1 MAGFVKKCPCLRPPT
16 EEIYVLDYR
25 HSNLSDLPNEVFN
38 LERTL
43 QELYADNNQIRE
55 LTRELFYCHGLQK
68 LCLSDNEITTIPPAI
83 GSLINLDV
91 LDISKNGIID
101 LPDNIK
107 ACKHLRSLEAS
118 VNPLGKLPD
127 GITQLLNLREL
138 YLNDTFLDFLP
149 GNFGRLT
156 KLKVLELRENHLKT
170 LPKSFS
176 RLVELERLD
185 IGNNSL
191 TELSDVIGGLVS
203 LLELWCDQNKIFT
216 ISSLIGNLKQLMFFD
231 ASKNQLDTLPNEI
244 EGCTSLADLYLTS
257 NNIKFLPDS
266 IGQLINLTTM
276 KIDDNMLTSLP
287 ASVGNLSSLSEINV
301 SINDLEDIPSTIGLL
316 RNLRTM
322 YADENFLKKI
332 PPEIG
337 SCNGITVLSLRSNK
351 LRYIPDEIGRIPHLR
366 VLNLSDNQLKHLPF
380 SIVKLKE
387 LQALWLTE
395 NQTRPLVQLQS
406 DKDPKTGRKILTCY
420 LFPQRSEKNQ
430 DSSNDAASFHASLWE
445 EERLRRQQI
454 HFAVGDDKDEDGKL
468 SRCPTPYPKEMK
480 EKKRHVQNMMTHQ
493 QMAANGHE
501 NRGFEQ
507 EDKKL
512 NRNNHLRSDQ
522 KSLKPLDEKKAG
534 SVSELRSGSVENVSA
549 DSSRPSRCH
558 SHYHSDSNYN
568 QNDAGVKA
576 THSYSS
582 IHIASDQSLEQIYS
596 HRSKELGSPARSH
609 YKDPSLKDQNSPSAI
624 VPCQSSPSRV
634 KGSHNPLY
642 PHQRYL
648 AYSPQGS
655 KPCHKSRG
663 YDSDT
668 GYRSDQEHLR
678 YKYLQSLTISP
689 QHSNKTDRSSDI
701 LTPLS
706 PYKHWPK
713 PSRRDGYGSDVESYR
728 GMSQTSVGYSPLK
741 DQHSSQSVPFGL
753 HSKPSSGE
761 SHYQAVGERPL
772 LGDEFYNYKK
782 EPSRI
787 GLKHRNYSPLTVSA
801 SFNEKMLDQ
810 STPNFSNPPHSFSQ
824 LLDQQQIEDAKLK
837 SSKQSLSKQEEVR
850 WKSSKQ
856 SLSQQEENK
865 WKTSKHS
872 LSQQEE
878 IYAVLE
884 NKTLSIAHKQ
894 ESSVR
899 SNSNVSEKTRPSAP
913 PSYHQHSPLYS
924 STAALHWQ
932 QQQLQQ
938 QQQQQQQHYQ
948 YHHHPHQKQPS
959 QTPLQKLQN
968 EPSPLTSPSHSSN
981 NFSSENPYGY
991 ISHSSPSNKSM
1002 QHSSPIYDYT
1012 NYTPGSP
1019 SYRSGSNS
1027 PSAYGQKQ
1035 FYRPGK
1041 ANSCR
1046 TPDMAKGNNSDCF
1059 PSGLDSPRG
1068 STSSRSDGGGSVSA
1082 GSGSRNL
1089 RYEPHRLSPLYTNPA
1104 SHLQPSIS
1112 HYEDVAIFKSVEPST
1127 SSTDSGYGH
1136 VYEKVETH
1144 IQRQVLVSQTNNKS
1158 ASQRNSYQVNPN
1170 EDDGLSC
1177 TPSIS
1182 EISSPTPS
1190 REVTPSR
1197 CVETVYRQHQ
1207 QQQQH
1212 RQQQQQK
1219 SEEFLDSKR
1228 QNLIQ
1233 VSINK
1238 NPGLGFS
1245 IAGGIGSYGNPFK
1258 PDDIGIFITKV
1269 QPEGPALNTL
1279 FPGDKILKVN
1289 GVDFSNIEHTRAV
1302 DILRNSNPVMLLVER
1317 S

>member
-43 QELYADNNQIRE
+43 LELYADNNQIRE

-68 LCLSDNEITTIPPAI
+68 LCLSDNEITTIPAAI

-107 ACKHLRSLEAS
+107 SCKHLRSLEAS
-118 VNPLGKLPD
+118 VNPLGKLPE

-185 IGNNSL
+185 VGNNSL
-191 TELSDVIGGLVS
+191 TEISDVIGGLVS
-203 LLELWCDQNKIFT
+203 LLELWCDQNKIYT

-266 IGQLINLTTM
+266 IGQLINLTTL

-287 ASVGNLSSLSEINV
+287 ASVGNLSSLSEMNV
-301 SINDLEDIPSTIGLL
+301 SINDLEDIPSTVGLL
-316 RNLRTM
+316 RNLRTL
-322 YADENFLKKI
+322 YADENYLKKI

-351 LRYIPDEIGRIPHLR
+351 LKYIPDEIGRIPHLR
-366 VLNLSDNQLKHLPF
+366 VLNLSDNELKHLPF

-420 LFPQRSEKNQ
+420 LFPQRAEKSQ
-430 DSSNDAASFHASLWE
+430 DASNDAASFHASLWE

-454 HFAVGDDKDEDGKL
+454 HFAVGDDKDDDAKL
-468 SRCPTPYPKEMK
+468 SRCATPYPKEMK
-480 EKKRHVQNMMTHQ
+480 EKKRHVENMMKHQ

-512 NRNNHLRSDQ
+512 NKSHNSKNET
-522 KSLKPLDEKKAG
+522 KSLKCSNEKLAG
-534 SVSELRSGSVENVSA
+534 SISHPLQKRTTSA
-549 DSSRPSRCH
+549 DNISIDSSRSAHPH
-558 SHYHSDSNYN
+558 SHYPPSDSNYCHT
-568 QNDAGVKA
+568 DSMVKA
-576 THSYSS
+576 AHSISS
-582 IHIASDQSLEQIYS
+582 IHITSNQSFEQSYS
-596 HRSKELGSPARSH
+596 HLSKETGSPSH
-609 YKDPSLKDQNSPSAI
+609 SPHKDPSSKEQG
-624 VPCQSSPSRV
+624 SPSRG
-634 KGSHNPLY
+634 KGSHNPLH

-655 KPCHKSRG
+655 RTCHKSRG

-678 YKYLQSLTISP
+678 YKYLQHSP
-689 QHSNKTDRSSDI
+689 QHSNKTEQSSDV

-713 PSRRDGYGSDVESYR
+713 TSRRDGYGSDVESYR
-728 GMSQTSVGYSPLK
+728 GGKNHTSIGYSQLK
-741 DQHSSQSVPFGL
+741 NQHSSQSVPFGL

-761 SHYQAVGERPL
+761 SHYHITGDRHL
-772 LGDEFYNYKK
+772 LADEFYNYKK
-782 EPSRI
+782 EPSRF
-787 GLKHRNYSPLTVSA
+787 GLKHRNSPLTVSA
-801 SFNEKMLDQ
+801 SFNEKILDLG
-810 STPNFSNPPHSFSQ
+810 TPNFSNSPYSYSQ
-824 LLDQQQIEDAKLK
+824 LLDQHHHQQQQPQQHQEEAKLRG
-837 SSKQSLSKQEEVR
+837 SKTSLSKQEEVR

-856 SLSQQEENK
+856 SLTQHEENR
-865 WKTSKHS
+865 WKSSKYS
-872 LSQQEE
+872 LLQQEE

-884 NKTLSIAHKQ
+884 NKTVSISHKQ
-894 ESSVR
+894 DGSGR
-899 SNSNVSEKTRPSAP
+899 SNSNVCDKSRPNGP
-913 PSYHQHSPLYS
+913 PSYHQVSPLYS

-932 QQQLQQ
+932 QQQQQQHQQ
-938 QQQQQQQHYQ
+938 QQQYHH
-948 YHHHPHQKQPS
+948 HHHPHQKHHQS
-959 QTPLQKLQN
+959 QTALQKLQN
-968 EPSPLTSPSHSSN
+968 EPSPLTSPSHSSTN
-981 NFSSENPYGY
+981 TPVENPYGY
-991 ISHSSPSNKSM
+991 ISHHSPSGAIKPM
-1002 QHSSPIYDYT
+1002 QHSTPIYDYA
-1012 NYTPGSP
+1012 NYSPGSP
-1019 SYRSGSNS
+1019 NYRSGSNS

-1041 ANSCR
+1041 TSSCR
-1046 TPDMAKGNNSDCF
+1046 TPDMVKGSNPDCF
-1059 PSGLDSPRG
+1059 QPGLDSPRG
-1068 STSSRSDGGGSVSA
+1068 STSSRSDGGGSGSA

-1104 SHLQPSIS
+1104 AHLQPSMS

-1144 IQRQVLVSQTNNKS
+1144 IQRQVVVGQTNEKVTS
-1158 ASQRNSYQVNPN
+1158 HRNSYQVNPA
-1170 EDDGLSC
+1170 EDDGVSC
-1177 TPSIS
+1177 TPSVS
-1182 EISSPTPS
+1182 EISSPAPS
-1190 REVTPSR
+1190 RDVTPSR
-1197 CVETVYRQHQ
+1197 CVESVYR
-1207 QQQQH
+1207 
-1212 RQQQQQK
+1212 QQK
-1219 SEEFLDSKR
+1219 SEEFHDSRR

-1233 VSINK
+1233 VSITK

-1258 PDDIGIFITKV
+1258 PDDI
-1269 QPEGPALNTL
+1269 
-1279 FPGDKILKVN
+1279 VN

-1302 DILRNSNPVMLLVER
+1302 NILRNSNPVMLLVER